1 MNGNFTSEIGRLR
14 TEEMRNRGV
23 RYQELARVQR
33 ERDRNRRDAEQT
45 ESVGMS
51 RLLAFLYRRAL
62 RIGALSLVFLTLL
75 ASAVLAAPMG
85 PDTDPTGTV
94 QKGVEVTIP
103 VSDGGGSAV
112 FWIVAAVALAAG
124 VAALIAALNRQ
135 RAPKAA

>member
-1 MNGNFTSEIGRLR
+1 
-14 TEEMRNRGV
+14 MRNRGV

-51 RLLAFLYRRAL
+51 RLVAFLYRRAL
-62 RIGALSLVFLTLL
+62 RIGALSVVFLTLL

-85 PDTDPTGTV
+85 PDTQPTGTT
-94 QKGVEVTIP
+94 GGGVTIP

-124 VAALIAALNRQ
+124 VAALIVDLNRQ